1 MDPRVA
7 YLWGVV
13 TAFGV
18 IGGGWLILRLLA
30 PWFMARAT
38 GVPISL
44 VQIFGMRMRGSDPA
58 LIITASNTLTRF
70 GEAVSPIDLEAAYL
84 GLPED
89 QRNLGALLR
98 SVRPA
103 LMARLLD
110 EARTHEAGG
119 AA

>member
-58 LIITASNTLTRF
+58 LIITASNKNCRPTGWRRHGAPFLRF
-70 GEAVSPIDLEAAYL
+70 SKSRGYSARHPPRSLNDARAASRRVQ
-84 GLPED
+84 G
-89 QRNLGALLR
+89 
-98 SVRPA
+98 
-103 LMARLLD
+103 
-110 EARTHEAGG
+110 
-119 AA
+119 